1 MKRDHGSRAA
11 GRAAA
16 VVLAVALQGSSC
28 RGPSPGVE
36 LLRANGALKQATVA
50 GRDLKWVEGQSGKP
64 VRIHDV
70 VRRTLPASPPSRL
83 EYELEIPKAGRLS
96 LACGIAEERHELPGV
111 EFVVKIVAGGREKVL
126 ASEMLDPASRPKHRR
141 WVPLDID
148 LGAYAGPARL
158 IFETRGFD
166 TGGGDDP
173 RRAFWGAPTITA
185 PKRRAPL
192 AIVYLVDTLRAD
204 HTTPY
209 GYARDTTPELAA
221 FAKDAVVF
229 ETAISAASWTKPS
242 VASIFTSQLPGRHRA
257 VQLRDPLEDRANL
270 TLAEMLKAKGFFTGA
285 AIANSVI
292 YSAGTHFEQ
301 GFDVYTGIHGSGDKT
316 SKIVE
321 AGPVI
326 DKAIEWIDA
335 RAGLPGF
342 LYLHLMDPHVPYTP
356 PAPFDAKYE
365 PHPRSDYA
373 ADDPRTGYR
382 EPADRDRLV
391 AQYDGEIAY
400 GDQEF
405 GRLIRE
411 LKSRGLYDD
420 ALIVFTADHG
430 EEFLDHGMWTHGK
443 SVHDE
448 LVRVP
453 LIVKLPGRRD
463 AGKRIAAQ
471 VQTMDILPTVVQG
484 LGLPAVPPEAVTG
497 RPLQAVIANEA
508 PERAAVSEIS
518 HRGYVAYGM
527 RTPKDK
533 YIRRFSPEEKEQY
546 FDLIADPRE
555 QTNRADD
562 APDRTRK
569 LKGDL
574 EVAMVGSLYRHNL
587 KFVGGGRY
595 SLTLRCA
602 GWIDGVESVGFST
615 TERAVLDK
623 GTQTLTLEVA
633 PRAGQPREVIF
644 SVRPMGAPVWVAGR
658 RDGRP
663 LSPADVVMAEQG
675 VHPSQV
681 PFKLPE
687 VESES
692 ERADNM
698 LAAPATAS
706 PGVHVWLTLLP
717 GTVKLDIDPQRQEE
731 LCALGYIKCPGK

>member
-1 MKRDHGSRAA
+1 MKRDPGNRAA
-11 GRAAA
+11 LAA
-16 VVLAVALQGSSC
+16 VALAVGLQGSSC
-28 RGPSPGVE
+28 QGPAPAVE
-36 LLRANGALKQATVA
+36 LLRANGALKKATA
-50 GRDLKWVEGQSGKP
+50 ANRDQQWVEGQSGKP
-64 VRIHDV
+64 IRIHDV

-83 EYELEIPKAGRLS
+83 EYELDIPPGSRLS
-96 LACGIAEERHELPGV
+96 LACGIGEDRHELPGV
-111 EFVVKIVAGGREKVL
+111 LFVVKLVKDGRETVL
-126 ASEMLDPASRPKHRR
+126 ATETLEPAQRPKHRR

-148 LGAYAGPARL
+148 LAAHTGPAQL
-158 IFETRGFD
+158 VLETRGLD
-166 TGGGDDP
+166 TGNNDDP
-173 RRAFWGAPTITA
+173 RRAFWGAPVVSS
-185 PKRRAPL
+185 PKKKAPL

-209 GYARDTTPELAA
+209 GYSRDTTPELAK

-229 ETAISAASWTKPS
+229 EAAIATASWTKPS

-257 VQLRDPLEDRANL
+257 VQLRDPLEDRGNV
-270 TLAEMLKAKGFFTGA
+270 TLAEMLKAKGYVTGA

-292 YSAGTHFEQ
+292 YAAGTQFEQ
-301 GFDVYTGIHGSGDKT
+301 GFDVYTGIHGAGDKT

-326 DKAIEWIDA
+326 DTALTWIDA

-342 LYLHLMDPHVPYTP
+342 LYVHTMDPHVPYTP
-356 PAPFDAKYE
+356 PAPFDKKYE
-365 PHPRSDYA
+365 PHPSPDYP

-382 EPADRDRLV
+382 EPIDRDRLI

-411 LKSRGLYDD
+411 LKARGLYDD

-453 LIVKLPGRRD
+453 LLVKLPGQRH
-463 AGKRIAAQ
+463 AGQRVAAQ
-471 VQTMDILPTVVQG
+471 VQTIDILPTVIEG
-484 LGLPAVPPEAVTG
+484 LGLPGIPPEAAAG
-497 RPLQAVIANEA
+497 RALQAVIRDEA
-508 PERAAVSEIS
+508 PARDAISEIS
-518 HRGYVAYGM
+518 HRGYVAYGI
-527 RTPKDK
+527 RTTKDK

-546 FDLIADPRE
+546 FDLAADPKE
-555 QTNRADD
+555 QKSRLDD
-562 APDRTRK
+562 EPERSRK
-569 LKGDL
+569 LRSNL

-595 SLTLRCA
+595 SLKLRCA
-602 GWIDGVESVGFST
+602 GWIDGVESVGFGT
-615 TERAVLDK
+615 QERARLDPA
-623 GTQTLTLEVA
+623 TQTLSLEVM
-633 PRAGQPREVIF
+633 PRVGAPREVIF
-644 SVRPMGAPVWVAGR
+644 SVRPMGAPVWVDGT

-663 LSPADVVMAEQG
+663 LSARDVFMAEQSI
-675 VHPSQV
+675 HPSQV

-692 ERADNM
+692 DRADNM
-698 LAAPATAS
+698 LAAPTIVEY
-706 PGVHVWLTLLP
+706 GLHVWLTLVPGATKLP
-717 GTVKLDIDPQRQEE
+717 DFDTKRQEE
-731 LCALGYIKCPGK
+731 LCALGYIKCPGQ

>member
-1 MKRDHGSRAA
+1 MKRDPGSRAA
-11 GRAAA
+11 WRVAVVAVGLTAAA
-16 VVLAVALQGSSC
+16 C
-28 RGPSPGVE
+28 RGPKPAVE
-36 LLRANGALKQATVA
+36 LLRAEDSLRAATAA
-50 GRDLKWVEGQSGKP
+50 GRDLQWVKGQSGKP
-64 VRIHDV
+64 IRIHDV

-83 EYELEIPKAGRLS
+83 EYEVDIPEDSHLT
-96 LACGIAEERHELPGV
+96 LACGIAEDRHERPGV
-111 EFVVKIVAGGREKVL
+111 EFVVKIVQDGREKVL
-126 ASEMLDPASRPKHRR
+126 ATEMLDPASRPKHRR
-141 WVPLDID
+141 WVPLDLD
-148 LGAYAGPARL
+148 LREHAGAARL
-158 IFETRGFD
+158 VLETRGFES
-166 TGGGDDP
+166 GSDDP
-173 RRAFWGAPTITA
+173 RRAFWGAPVVTS
-185 PKRRAPL
+185 PRKKAPL

-209 GYARDTTPELAA
+209 GYARDTTPELAKLA
-221 FAKDAVVF
+221 QDAVVF
-229 ETAISAASWTKPS
+229 EAAISTASWTKPS
-242 VASIFTSQLPGRHRA
+242 VASIFTSHLPGRHRA
-257 VQLRDPLEDRANL
+257 VQLRDPLEDRGNV
-270 TLAEMLKAKGFFTGA
+270 TLAEMLKAKGYFTGA

-301 GFDVYTGIHGSGDKT
+301 GFDVYTGIHGAGDKT

-326 DKAIEWIDA
+326 DKAVEWIDA
-335 RAGLPGF
+335 RAGLPGL

-356 PAPFDAKYE
+356 PAPFDRKYE
-365 PHPRSDYA
+365 PHPSPNYP

-382 EPADRDRLV
+382 EPIDRDRLI

-400 GDQEF
+400 GDQEL
-405 GRLIRE
+405 GRLVRE

-453 LIVKLPGRRD
+453 LVVKFPGGRD
-463 AGKRIAAQ
+463 AGKRVAAQ
-471 VQTMDILPTVVQG
+471 VQTMDILPTVLEG
-484 LGLPAVPPEAVTG
+484 LGLPGLGDSVAG
-497 RPLQAVIANEA
+497 RPLQAVVRNEV

-527 RTPKDK
+527 RTAKDK

-546 FDLIADPRE
+546 FDLVADPKE
-555 QTNRADD
+555 QTSRLAES
-562 APDRTRK
+562 AERSRK

-587 KFVGGGRY
+587 KLVGNGTY
-595 SLTLRCA
+595 SLKLRCA
-602 GWIDGVESVGFST
+602 GWIDGVESVGFGT
-615 TERAVLDK
+615 RERASLDPA
-623 GTQTLTLEVA
+623 TQTLTIEVA
-633 PRAGQPREVIF
+633 PRAGAPREVIF
-644 SVRPMGAPVWVAGR
+644 SVRPMGAPVWVDGT

-663 LSPADVVMAEQG
+663 LSAKDVFMAQEAI
-675 VHPSQV
+675 HPSQV

-698 LAAPATAS
+698 LAP
-706 PGVHVWLTLLP
+706 PGVDTAGLHVWLTLLP

-731 LCALGYIKCPGK
+731 LCALGYIKCPGQ